1 MKTNTIKQ
9 ITSRVSNTQNFK
21 TESETVELQPVTV
34 PNQELFSECTYGLE
48 YILDELF
55 PEGRINENRQL
66 VMNWAGFDDLTI

>member
-34 PNQELFSECTYGLE
+34 LNQELFSECTYGLE
-48 YILDELF
+48 YILDEVF
-55 PEGRINENRQL
+55 PEGRINMNRQL

>member
-21 TESETVELQPVTV
+21 TESETIELQPVPI

-48 YILDELF
+48 YILDEVF
-55 PEGRINENRQL
+55 PEGRINMNRQL